1 MRDNL
6 EQSIKVK
13 IAGYTFPLKVNSQEQ
28 EEYIRKSAQEINRQ
42 ITAFQTRY
50 PNKSLIE
57 ILSIMSLNVCVTN
70 MTLSKQMKDFKDAE
84 ESLAKELSGYL
95 ENIDKNSR

>member
-1 MRDNL
+1 M

-42 ITAFQTRY
+42 ITAYQNRY
-50 PNKSLIE
+50 QNKSLAE

-70 MTLSKQMKDFKDAE
+70 MSLSKQLKEMKDAE
-84 ESLAKELSGYL
+84 EGLARELEGYL

>member
-1 MRDNL
+1 M
-6 EQSIKVK
+6 EQSIKIK
-13 IAGYTFPLKVNSQEQ
+13 IAGYTFPLKVTSAEQ
-28 EEYIRKSAQEINRQ
+28 EENIRKSASEINRQ

>member
-1 MRDNL
+1 M
-6 EQSIKVK
+6 EQRIKIK
-13 IAGYTFPLKVNSQEQ
+13 IAGYTFPLKVTSQEQ
-28 EEYIRKSAQEINRQ
+28 EENIRKSALEINRQ
-42 ITAFQTRY
+42 ITAFQSKY

-70 MTLSKQMKDFKDAE
+70 LSLAKQVKEMKDAE
-84 ESLAKELSGYL
+84 DSLAKELNGYL